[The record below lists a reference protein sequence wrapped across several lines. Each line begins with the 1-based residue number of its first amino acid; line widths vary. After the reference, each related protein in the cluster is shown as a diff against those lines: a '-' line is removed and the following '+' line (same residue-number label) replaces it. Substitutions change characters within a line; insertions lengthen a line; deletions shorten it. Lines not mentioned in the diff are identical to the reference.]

1 MDNAGKENIKV
12 AIIAPYSIYPTD
24 SGGKKYVALFYKYLR
39 QILPVQVFTTN
50 LNAEDSN
57 VHAVLGTS
65 RLRYGNIF
73 LYWRIKK
80 KIQKEKVT
88 HLILEHPYFGW
99 LGWLLKK
106 NIGITL
112 IIQSHN
118 IEAIRFKTLGKPWWR
133 LLQWYECWVHCMA
146 DINFYITEEDRQY
159 AIEKYQLDS
168 SKCHCITYGI
178 EESLAPTAQEKLDAK
193 KWLQEK
199 YQLKENEKII
209 LFVGSL
215 GYAPNT
221 EAVEFICEKIN
232 PILLAVKEFDYR
244 ILICGAGLPST
255 LVRLKDSKNIV
266 FTGFVEDINVYFK
279 GADIFINPII
289 SGGGI
294 KTKLVEALG
303 NEMIS
308 ISTVNGA
315 VGVNENI
322 TNNKLLVVS
331 DGNWEDFAAKIV
343 AAQSQSLIGKEFFE
357 KFYWG
362 KIVEKAKSII
372 LTHTT
377 NA

>member
-1 MDNAGKENIKV
+1 MDNADKENIKV
-12 AIIAPYSIYPTD
+12 VIIAPYNIYPTD

-39 QILPVQVFTTN
+39 QILSVQVFTTN
-50 LNAEDSN
+50 LNAEDSS

-65 RLRYGNIF
+65 RLRYCNIY

-80 KIQKEKVT
+80 IIEKEKIS

-112 IIQSHN
+112 IVQSHN

-133 LLQWYECWVHCMA
+133 ILQSYEGWVHSIA
-146 DINFYITEEDRQY
+146 DINFFITEEDRQY
-159 AIEKYQLDS
+159 AIEKYQLES
-168 SKCHCITYGI
+168 NSCHCITYGI
-178 EESLAPTAQEKLDAK
+178 EQSVPPASQEKLVAK

-199 YQLKENEKII
+199 YQLKEEEKII
-209 LFVGSL
+209 LFIGSL

-221 EAVEFICEKIN
+221 EAVKFICDKIN
-232 PILLAVKEFDYR
+232 PILLSNKEFNYK
-244 ILICGAGLPST
+244 IFICGAGLPST
-255 LVRLKDSKNIV
+255 LARLKESKNIV
-266 FTGFVEDINVYFK
+266 FTGFVQDINVYFK

-303 NEMIS
+303 NDLIS

-315 VGVNENI
+315 IGVNESI
-322 TNNKLLVVS
+322 ANNKLLVVG

-343 AAQSQSLIGKEFFE
+343 AAQSQSIIGKEFFE

-362 KIVEKAKSII
+362 SIVENAKEII
-372 LTHTT
+372 I
-377 NA
+377 N